1 MKQLTMGL
9 VVLLLN
15 GLVLA
20 SVGGRVLASGG
31 ERSRVVDEDRFEVR
45 NDVRTLEVHV
55 CPDNKKMT
63 LRLEAQLSR
72 GLLTWR
78 LLDPQGGVQ
87 AQGEVVPGAAVRE
100 NRVLL
105 PTAGRWVLEV
115 TRQGATG
122 THDIRWD
129 VR

>member
-1 MKQLTMGL
+1 MGWAL
-9 VVLLLN
+9 ALLSGLLLA
-15 GLVLA
+15 GLA
-20 SVGGRVLASGG
+20 GPARASGG
-31 ERSRVVDEDRFEVR
+31 ERSTVVDEDRFEVR
-45 NDVRTLEVHV
+45 NDVRTLEVDV
-55 CPDNKKMT
+55 RPDNRRMT
-63 LRLEAQLSR
+63 LRLKAQLSR

-78 LLDPQGGVQ
+78 LLDPQGRVE

-100 NRVLL
+100 NRVVL

-122 THDIRWD
+122 THDIRWN